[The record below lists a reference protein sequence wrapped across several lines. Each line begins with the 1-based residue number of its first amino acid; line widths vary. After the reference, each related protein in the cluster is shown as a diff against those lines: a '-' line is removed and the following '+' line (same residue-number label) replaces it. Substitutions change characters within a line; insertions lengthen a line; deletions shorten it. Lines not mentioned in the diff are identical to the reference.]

1 MGTDRFGVLL
11 GNSRLRYGRFEGL
24 LVSGSGA
31 LDWEAFVAEDAGGLL
46 ELLGDGQAEVVVGSV
61 RDDRLEDLGR
71 RLDGFTLLVAGR
83 DFEIPIENHYEN
95 PGEAGTDRLLN
106 ALAVRVRWPGE
117 AVIVVDFGT
126 ALSIS
131 VVSEAGE
138 FLGGPIGV
146 GERTALRGLENS
158 TPQLPGVGDG
168 PELPLIARGTE
179 QAIRAGVRCQ
189 VRSGVLGLIEG
200 IRSELGSR
208 ARVVATGG
216 EAGLVAVGS
225 EFFDSIEP
233 DLTLEGLAAAAAA
246 GL

>member
-11 GNSRLRYGRFEGL
+11 GNSRLRYGRFAGR

-31 LDWEAFVAEDAGGLL
+31 LDWEAFTAEDGGGLL
-46 ELLGDGQAEVVVGSV
+46 ELLGDGRTEVVVGSV

-83 DFEIPIENHYEN
+83 DFEIPIENQYEN
-95 PGEAGTDRLLN
+95 PVEVGTDRLLN
-106 ALAVRVRWPGE
+106 ALAARLRWPGE
-117 AVIVVDFGT
+117 VVIVVDFGT

-146 GERTALRGLENS
+146 GERTALRGLEKS

-189 VRSGVLGLIEG
+189 IRSGVLGLIEG
-200 IRSELGSR
+200 VRAELASR
-208 ARVVATGG
+208 ARVIATGG
-216 EAGLVAVGS
+216 EAGLVAAS
-225 EFFDSIEP
+225 SDLFDSIEP

>member
-24 LVSGSGA
+24 LVSDRGA

-46 ELLGDGQAEVVVGSV
+46 ELLGDGQSEVVVGSV

-146 GERTALRGLENS
+146 GERTALRGLEIS

-168 PELPLIARGTE
+168 SELPLIARGTE
-179 QAIRAGVRCQ
+179 QAIRVRGQ
-189 VRSGVLGLIEG
+189 GRSGVLGLIEG
-200 IRSELGSR
+200 VRSELGSR

-225 EFFDSIEP
+225 ELFDSIEP